1 MSRPAALA
9 LAATT
14 VAAVGALCLVW
25 GMSVGERDARLLA
38 EHARAR
44 HLADC
49 RAEGGVAVV
58 VIRTDHADRLLC
70 MAGSARMK
78 GVNDGA

>member
-1 MSRPAALA
+1 MSRPATLA

-14 VAAVGALCLVW
+14 VLAVGVICLSW
-25 GMSVGERDARLLA
+25 GMAVGERDARLLA
-38 EHARAR
+38 EHSRAR

-70 MAGSARMK
+70 MAGSNRLLRPA
-78 GVNDGA
+78 